1 MDPNIEA
8 RLKSIEEKLDKTY
21 NLVFKVRR
29 VQKHSQMFRIFY
41 WTVIILATL
50 GAFYYIQPYLNQL
63 LETYTGIQTTQE
75 KLQQYSMPDLNSL
88 NSILDQLKGIQ
99 E

>member
-8 RLKSIEEKLDKTY
+8 RLKGIEEKLDKTY

-29 VQKHSQMFRIFY
+29 VQRNSQLFRMFY
-41 WTVIILATL
+41 WAVIILATL
-50 GAFYYIQPYLNQL
+50 GAFYYIQPYLQQL

-88 NSILDQLKGIQ
+88 NSIIDQLKGIQ